1 MRKLKQYFDTPKK
14 AAVSSLI
21 LVATLLCLG
30 TGTVLATNAIAQ
42 STAIGA
48 EKAQYFACADAG
60 VDPTE
65 AQMLQSEF
73 DFERG
78 QFIYEVEFI
87 ADGTEYSYWVK
98 ASDGTIV
105 KKEAELLF
113 AQNGAEGTG
122 QQLTL
127 EEAKAVALSDAGLTE
142 DQVRFTEEKLEQD
155 DGVTLYELDFKTDS
169 VKYDYEIN
177 AATGHIYSKS
187 KETFAQSTLQ
197 ETTPQEPVSQEPSGQ
212 TSSDPGSSTQQQTTQ
227 TSGQVDLAT
236 AKATALA
243 DAGVSADAAT
253 FTKEKLDHD
262 DGMTVYEIEFY
273 TATHE
278 YDYEINAATGAVYQK
293 SVEAFYA
300 AAIQDGA
307 SVESVD
313 QAKAIAV
320 AQAGLGVG
328 DVTFL
333 KAKLDHDDGMMVYEI
348 EFYYNAVEY
357 ECKINAAN
365 GAVLEF
371 DYDLDD

>member
-155 DGVTLYELDFKTDS
+155 DGVTLYELDFK
-169 VKYDYEIN
+169 
-177 AATGHIYSKS
+177 
-187 KETFAQSTLQ
+187 
-197 ETTPQEPVSQEPSGQ
+197 P
-212 TSSDPGSSTQQQTTQ
+212 
-227 TSGQVDLAT
+227 T
-236 AKATALA
+236 A
-243 DAGVSADAAT
+243 
-253 FTKEKLDHD
+253 
-262 DGMTVYEIEFY
+262 
-273 TATHE
+273 
-278 YDYEINAATGAVYQK
+278 
-293 SVEAFYA
+293 
-300 AAIQDGA
+300 
-307 SVESVD
+307 
-313 QAKAIAV
+313 
-320 AQAGLGVG
+320 
-328 DVTFL
+328 
-333 KAKLDHDDGMMVYEI
+333 
-348 EFYYNAVEY
+348 
-357 ECKINAAN
+357 
-365 GAVLEF
+365 
-371 DYDLDD
+371 